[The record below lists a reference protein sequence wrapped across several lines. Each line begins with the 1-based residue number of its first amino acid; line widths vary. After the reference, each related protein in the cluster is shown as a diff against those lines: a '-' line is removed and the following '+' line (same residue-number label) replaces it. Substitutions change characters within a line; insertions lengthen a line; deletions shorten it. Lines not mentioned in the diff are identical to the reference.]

1 MEHLT
6 LSPDV
11 LASVP
16 ITDIRH
22 TLNEIDKHRHVH
34 SVMRMMD
41 KQRSQYANEYHR
53 THKK

>member
-1 MEHLT
+1 MEHL
-6 LSPDV
+6 LLDPDV

-22 TLNEIDKHRHVH
+22 TLSEIDKHRHVH

-53 THKK
+53 NHKK

>member
-6 LSPDV
+6 LDPDV

-22 TLNEIDKHRHVH
+22 TLSEIDKHRHVH
-34 SVMRMMD
+34 AIMRMSA

-53 THKK
+53 TNKK

>member
-6 LSPDV
+6 LDPDV
-11 LASVP
+11 LATVP

-22 TLNEIDKHRHVH
+22 TLSEIDKHRHVL
-34 SVMRMMD
+34 SIMRMSN

-53 THKK
+53 NHKK